1 MKVTYT
7 ITLNDVKKAC
17 FEAVKTI
24 PLLKKRRVIYSVTVP
39 FLVLLFPLIFPF
51 LSWTHVFIIISTLII
66 YFYFYGYALS
76 FYTSIKA
83 LSYKHST
90 KVIPMAVELE
100 KESIIVEQSFTR
112 QKFTSESLFM
122 SMETKKSYILFPD
135 KKNFSFILVKKSPDN
150 LSEKEIIEFNE
161 QMNNVLFNLSKKK

>member
-7 ITLNDVKKAC
+7 ITLSDVKKAC

-24 PLLKKRRVIYSVTVP
+24 PLLKKRRVIFSVTFP
-39 FLVLLFPLIFPF
+39 FLALLYPLLFPF
-51 LSWTHVFIIISTLII
+51 LSWTSVFIIISILII
-66 YFYFYGYALS
+66 YYYFYGYALRL
-76 FYTSIKA
+76 YTSIKA
-83 LSYKHST
+83 FSYKHST

-112 QKFTSESLFM
+112 QKITSESLFM
-122 SMETKKSYILFPD
+122 SMETKKNYILFPD
-135 KKNFSFILVKKSPDN
+135 KKNFYFILVKKSPDN

-161 QMNNVLFNLSKKK
+161 QMNNILFNLSKKK